1 MDLKQE
7 VVVVFNRDLDP
18 RYVVPYI
25 APIVWMWKSLYYDNI
40 CNSYDNEELVAMH
53 ATDLNKGNLAY
64 FEGDSWIRNDVNITL
79 YPLYALI

>member
-7 VVVVFNRDLDP
+7 VAVEFNRDLDP

-25 APIVWMWKSLYYDNI
+25 APIVWMWKILYYDNI

-53 ATDLNKGNLAY
+53 ATDLSKGNLAY
-64 FEGDSWIRNDVNITL
+64 FEGDSWIGNDVNITL